1 LRKYTTLQ
9 TQQTPLALSRY
20 LLALQ
25 RSQFLLAE
33 AGDLEAIQ
41 INKTT
46 AAERAAAE
54 LRTYQGI
61 KFPFLAAKRLTM
73 LSGEQGQ

>member
-1 LRKYTTLQ
+1 
-9 TQQTPLALSRY
+9 
-20 LLALQ
+20 
-25 RSQFLLAE
+25 LLAE